1 MSESSNLKDKS
12 QSFIP
17 INYSSAIET
26 EQLSVHSARNLLLSV
41 ETNNSKSTENSS
53 QKNVTYDVVN
63 TNKTVSDCESFAK
76 KRVQPEYPLTKWSK
90 REIAAK
96 NQTERDKKYEN
107 IKRINEK
114 IKRGAE
120 AIKVHNVI
128 SELYCV

>member
-1 MSESSNLKDKS
+1 
-12 QSFIP
+12 
-17 INYSSAIET
+17 
-26 EQLSVHSARNLLLSV
+26 V